1 MGFETNAN
9 YCPWSQDLG
18 PNEPALTDRALNGLQ
33 RVLEGGHCGG
43 QGMGQAVSGIGAIG
57 MHERFEGLEGTY
69 LRCMRRSSH
78 SESALEWPARPRK
91 RPPAGC
97 HLHEIFQQG
106 CAPLLERHAN
116 FYRLKPFCPTTLIY
130 N

>member
-57 MHERFEGLEGTY
+57 MHERFECYRADLPG
-69 LRCMRRSSH
+69 
-78 SESALEWPARPRK
+78 SACDAVATLN
-91 RPPAGC
+91 
-97 HLHEIFQQG
+97 HL
-106 CAPLLERHAN
+106 
-116 FYRLKPFCPTTLIY
+116 
-130 N
+130 